1 VTGSDADNL
10 LITMAARQLR
20 PEMTIVSSGH
30 DEGTM
35 PKLMRAGA
43 TRAEWPDAIAG
54 DRMASAVLRPAASE
68 AQVDVEMEEQ
78 LVHAGS
84 SFDGK
89 TVRTSGLREHRG
101 HILVA
106 IKRRDGSLAFD
117 PGDDATIGAGD
128 TLITLSQREHQ
139 KGSGAFAHP

>member
-1 VTGSDADNL
+1 
-10 LITMAARQLR
+10 
-20 PEMTIVSSGH
+20 
-30 DEGTM
+30 
-35 PKLMRAGA
+35 
-43 TRAEWPDAIAG
+43 
-54 DRMASAVLRPAASE
+54 MASAVLRPAASE

-117 PGDDATIGAGD
+117 PGDDAAIGAGD

-139 KGSGAFAHP
+139 KGPGAFAHP